1 MLPHAVSCKSG
12 GATARMTKP
21 AALHRDSGTAR
32 PSIRQSFLDRIYDG
46 IDPFASRSASGAP
59 AVAATDALPDGW
71 GSDHPYFKQYIE
83 LIRPH
88 LIVEVGTWLGGSAVH
103 MGRLLRAAGLND
115 SCIICVDTWLGSSEH
130 FLNAPERRTLK
141 LADGRATFYDDFLQN
156 VVRHGL
162 TDLIVPFSI
171 TSVAAAEVFREIQY
185 APDLIYLDGDHTVRG
200 FRADLE
206 LYWEILRPGGALI
219 GDDFDWHE
227 IHMNVLEFAFLQKVE
242 FKAFDNKFAMRKPA

>member
-1 MLPHAVSCKSG
+1 
-12 GATARMTKP
+12 MTKP

-32 PSIRQSFLDRIYDG
+32 PSIRQSFVERVYDG
-46 IDPFASRSASGAP
+46 VDPFASRLTSETACRAASE
-59 AVAATDALPDGW
+59 ALPDGW

-83 LIRPH
+83 LVRPS

-141 LADGRATFYDDFLQN
+141 LTDGRATFYDDFLQN

-162 TDLIVPFSI
+162 EDLIVPFSI
-171 TSVAAAEVFREIQY
+171 TSVAAAEVFREIGL
-185 APDLIYLDGDHTVRG
+185 APDLIYIDGDHTVRG

-206 LYWEILRPGGALI
+206 LYWDILRPGGVLI